1 MNETY
6 LDITQQFLDYCD
18 DEKGNLY
25 TFFVSQ
31 KDDVLDSWLKNHE
44 MEKEDDE
51 IGCLSLA
58 AYFMEMRER
67 GHTEIRMTHEEL
79 FEVIKKGVG
88 MCLLAK
94 VEKEGY
100 IVVLDGHKYF
110 NLENGVK
117 VLSWTGIGESELF
130 EKIRG
135 YR

>member
-51 IGCLSLA
+51 ISLLSLA
-58 AYFMEMRER
+58 AYFMEMGER
-67 GHTEIRMTHEEL
+67 GKTKIEMTWDEL
-79 FEVIKKGVG
+79 FEVTKKGVG

-94 VEKEGY
+94 VEKEGC
-100 IVVLDGHKYF
+100 IVVLDCYKYF